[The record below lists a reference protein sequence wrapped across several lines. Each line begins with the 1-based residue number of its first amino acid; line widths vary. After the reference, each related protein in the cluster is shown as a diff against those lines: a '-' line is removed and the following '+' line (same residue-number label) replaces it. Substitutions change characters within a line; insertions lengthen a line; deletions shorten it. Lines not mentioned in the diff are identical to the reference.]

1 MPANAT
7 TTIRARATK
16 SGQTASACSSTSV
29 AYTNDSTAPGLV
41 TLTSVTPAS
50 PNSSTTPAVKGTA
63 EAGSTVKLYT
73 TAGCTG
79 TPAATGT
86 AAAFASP
93 GLTVTVARGQHDDV
107 QGDRDGRGREHLG
120 LLDQLADLRQRLD
133 RPRAGDA
140 DQLTPG
146 SPGPSTS
153 PR

>member
-7 TTIRARATK
+7 TTICAKATK

-50 PNSSTTPAVKGTA
+50 PNPSTTPVVRGTA
-63 EAGSTVKLYT
+63 EAGSTVRLYS

-79 TPAATGT
+79 SPAATGT

-93 GLTVTVARGQHDDV
+93 GLSVDRGGGQHHDV
-107 QGDRDGRGREHLG
+107 PGDRDGRGGEHLG
-120 LLDQLADLRQRLD
+120 LFDQLADLRQ
-133 RPRAGDA
+133 
-140 DQLTPG
+140 
-146 SPGPSTS
+146 
-153 PR
+153 